1 MELRATL
8 KEKKRI
14 VVSSGVVGIGKKCP
28 WNQREVSWFC
38 QTGIYNRRK
47 PKRILCLQEK

>member
-14 VVSSGVVGIGKKCP
+14 VVSSGVVGIGKMSLESARSKLVLP
-28 WNQREVSWFC
+28 
-38 QTGIYNRRK
+38 NRH
-47 PKRILCLQEK
+47 I